1 MLRFIPTAIVEDRY
15 KWMANLWAFGQKTV
29 YGDQAYQNSMLTIV
43 KHNRL
48 KDKSFNDVDW
58 NLHGLPYYMVP
69 SIWNYVK
76 SKNDN
81 CVVINVFAAVKPLL
95 KNFNDDDTI
104 VLSDMDVVSLKKYDN
119 VMPGD
124 DNVICYDGY
133 EDWHMFIAN
142 PSKKNYYKIQPYLH
156 HNEEGYM
163 NGGFIPIFIKN
174 KTLKLIIDDVIDISE
189 KIIESDCDPM
199 WKWWS
204 CMTAFSIVCH
214 NHKIKMISQDN
225 TYIPSYNEYNPSN
238 HYFVHYSVDKVF
250 NKATFPNH
258 DITSYPHTPFYNLV
272 REWIKN

>member
-1 MLRFIPTAIVEDRY
+1 MLRFIPVSIVDDRY
-15 KWMANLWAFGQKTV
+15 KWMANFWSYAQKKIYGQEAFNNSILSVVK
-29 YGDQAYQNSMLTIV
+29 QNTT
-43 KHNRL
+43 
-48 KDKSFNDVDW
+48 KDKIYNDIDW
-58 NLHGLPYYMVP
+58 KLHGLPYHMCP
-69 SIWNYVK
+69 PIWKYVK

-81 CVVINVFAAVKPLL
+81 CVVINVFSAIKPII
-95 KNFNDDDTI
+95 KNFPDEDII
-104 VLSDMDVVSLKKYDN
+104 VLSDMDVVMLKKYDN
-119 VMPGD
+119 VLPGD

-142 PSKKNYYKIQPYLH
+142 SSKKNYYKIQPYLH
-156 HNEEGYM
+156 HNDEGYM

-174 KTLKLIIDDVIDISE
+174 KTLKKIIDDVINIAE
-189 KIIESDCDPM
+189 KIIESDCDPL

-225 TYIPSYNEYNPSN
+225 TYIPSHNDYNIQN

-258 DITSYPHTPFYNLV
+258 DISSYPHTNFYNLV
-272 REWIKN
+272 RDWIQN